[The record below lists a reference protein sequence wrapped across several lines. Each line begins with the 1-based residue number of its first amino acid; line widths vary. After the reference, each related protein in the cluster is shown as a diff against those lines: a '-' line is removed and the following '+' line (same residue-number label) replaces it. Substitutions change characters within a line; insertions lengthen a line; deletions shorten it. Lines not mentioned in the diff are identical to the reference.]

1 MSPPYPLPPT
11 AHRRVGPEVIRATEL
26 YLGSSEQQSWPCPS
40 PTAALREAVSA
51 PYLDN
56 TVELLLDVGVVGKQ
70 ALKV

>member
-1 MSPPYPLPPT
+1 MSLPYPLPPT
-11 AHRRVGPEVIRATEL
+11 
-26 YLGSSEQQSWPCPS
+26 
-40 PTAALREAVSA
+40 ALREAVSA